1 VERPACKCHGE
12 PMLRNAHERNGS
24 QKWCCAIK
32 RKKRAK
38 EAYWQKGVREKLIEQ
53 YRQRVAEGVCVN
65 CRGPLTS
72 SVLCWECLNRQEAR
86 YAVRV

>member
-1 VERPACKCHGE
+1 
-12 PMLRNAHERNGS
+12 MLRNSFERNGK
-24 QKWCCAIK
+24 QKWCCSIK
-32 RKKRAK
+32 RKQRTQ